1 MGNIQH
7 LMEEGIQHRIMV
19 AANAMKTIL
28 DNNGYSSIS
37 DLNLKSIRE
46 YLLQVSVEI
55 ENEERKRKV

>member
-1 MGNIQH
+1 
-7 LMEEGIQHRIMV
+7 MEEGIQHRIMV